1 MEKEGFGEADTS
13 SGVEERGD
21 LIVFGVVK
29 HHFMKEVALAVPA
42 SAAIPGVLVVVEG
55 IICGLAEVAT
65 SENKFAEAEVE
76 RVKEIIPVSAAQDFR
91 PCRLTCSV
99 HGEVASQVSGLGAVK
114 KMALRWDS
122 WS

>member
-1 MEKEGFGEADTS
+1 
-13 SGVEERGD
+13 
-21 LIVFGVVK
+21 
-29 HHFMKEVALAVPA
+29 MKEVGLAVPA

-114 KMALRWDS
+114 KMEMRWDS
-122 WS
+122 WY